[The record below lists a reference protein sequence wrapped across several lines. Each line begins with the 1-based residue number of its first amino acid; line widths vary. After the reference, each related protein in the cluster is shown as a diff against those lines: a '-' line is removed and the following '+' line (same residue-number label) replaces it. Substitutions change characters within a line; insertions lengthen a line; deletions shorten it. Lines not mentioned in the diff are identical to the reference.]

1 MYIYKNYTIK
11 GVLEFSGFHLLW
23 LALWAIIVASLY
35 EFTPVRDFN
44 VPWLPISVI
53 GTSVAFYVGFKNN
66 QAYDRYW
73 EARKIWGSIINSS
86 RMWGSM
92 VEAYIQNWEAENKHS
107 QSEIAA
113 LKKQLIYRHLA
124 WIYTFREQLL
134 QVSSWEHQGL
144 ENYVGN
150 LNRGRAEKAGIGL
163 VESGITAKRQAKYL
177 SQTELEKL
185 PEFKNAA
192 TQLNHIQALE
202 LANLVQIGALDHFR
216 HVELQKILNDFYD
229 HQGKAERIKKT
240 PLPRQYAAV
249 GFIFVCIFILLFP
262 FSMVSE
268 FAKIGSFG
276 IWLSVPFVTLTG
288 WIFVMMELIGDYT
301 ENPFEGLSNDVPM
314 NSICRTIEIDL
325 LQMLGETDLPEVI
338 KPVNGYLM

>member
-1 MYIYKNYTIK
+1 MYIYKNYTVK
-11 GVLEFSGFHLLW
+11 GLLQFSGFHLLW
-23 LALWAIIVASLY
+23 LTLWAIIVASLY
-35 EFTPVRDFN
+35 QFTPIREFN

-92 VEAYIQNWEAENKHS
+92 VEAYIKNWEDKNHS
-107 QSEIAA
+107 DTAITQF
-113 LKKQLIYRHLA
+113 KKDLIYRHIA
-124 WIYTFREQLL
+124 WIYTLRDQLL
-134 QVSSWEHQGL
+134 QVTSWEHQGL
-144 ENYVGN
+144 ANHVGN

-163 VESGITAKRQAKYL
+163 VENGITAKQQRKYL
-177 SQTELEKL
+177 SEYEFNQLAS
-185 PEFKNAA
+185 FKNGA
-192 TQLNHIQALE
+192 TQINHAQAKE
-202 LANLVQIGALDHFR
+202 LAELNKIGLVDNFR
-216 HVELQKILNDFYD
+216 QVEMQKILNDFYD
-229 HQGKAERIKKT
+229 NQGKAERIKST

-249 GFIFVCIFILLFP
+249 GFIFVCIFIVLFP

-276 IWLSVPFVTLTG
+276 IWLSVPFVALTG
-288 WIFVMMELIGDYT
+288 WIFVMMELVGDYT

-325 LQMLGETDLPEVI
+325 LQMLGETDLPEPI
-338 KPVNGYLM
+338 KPIDGFLM